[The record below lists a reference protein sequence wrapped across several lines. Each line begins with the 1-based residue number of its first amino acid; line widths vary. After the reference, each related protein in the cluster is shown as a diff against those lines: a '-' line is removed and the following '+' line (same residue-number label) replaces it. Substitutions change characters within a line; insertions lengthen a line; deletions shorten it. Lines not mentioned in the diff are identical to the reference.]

1 MVKDYD
7 CEILYHPGKAN
18 VVADAL
24 SRKGQSQLSTVKQ
37 ISQQLANEM
46 TRAQIELVVGQLAN
60 ITLQSTLLERIK
72 EAQKQDSKL
81 IKNPS

>member
-1 MVKDYD
+1 M
-7 CEILYHPGKAN
+7 
-18 VVADAL
+18 
-24 SRKGQSQLSTVKQ
+24 KQ

-72 EAQKQDSKL
+72 EAQKQDSEL
-81 IKNPS
+81 IKTQARVLAGKASDFFFQWMKREC